1 VEETILH
8 DKLLIYLDEVARQG
22 SIRKAAAVLNVAS
35 SSVNRKIISAEQ
47 DLGTR
52 LFDRI
57 ASGVELTD
65 AGTIL
70 LEHCRKTIFDY
81 QKILTQIED
90 ISELRSGHINL
101 VTLDSVADSVLPGVL
116 NQFSQNHPGI
126 TYTIQ
131 TAQPDEI
138 MMSVADGV
146 VNIGISFCNDLLP
159 GVRIYSEKATPI
171 GAILRPDHPMAE
183 RDALDLED
191 LAAFQIIRSLDI
203 RGQRDLVNEVISN
216 AQCEFPFQLSTNSL
230 PLARNLVLNNQG
242 VGLYSKIG
250 FLEEIEQ
257 GLLRYITIL
266 TPILK
271 NRKMGVLTSSRSH
284 PNPATNLMCRTLSK
298 ALNAIKLDS

>member
-1 VEETILH
+1 LH

-131 TAQPDEI
+131 TAQPDEV

-159 GVRIYSEKATPI
+159 GVRIHSEKATPI

-284 PNPATNLMCRTLSK
+284 PNPATNLMCRALSK

>member
-1 VEETILH
+1 MEETILH

-183 RDALDLED
+183 RNALDLED

-250 FLEEIEQ
+250 FLKEVEQ
-257 GLLRYITIL
+257 GLLQYITIL
-266 TPILK
+266 SPVLK
-271 NRKMGVLTSSRSH
+271 NRKMRILTSSRSH
-284 PNPATNLMCRTLSK
+284 PNPATNLMCRALSK
-298 ALNAIKLDS
+298 ALKAMKLDS